1 MAEISE
7 YIYIYIYVYIYIH
20 MDTYIYIYIFK
31 VDKGIEFTVLQKTKK
46 NISWMLLNYYL
57 FEIRSDWRSPVNGNS
72 RES

>member
-7 YIYIYIYVYIYIH
+7 YIYIYICIYIYIH

-46 NISWMLLNYYL
+46 KYFVNVIKLL
-57 FEIRSDWRSPVNGNS
+57 FIRN
-72 RES
+72 

>member
-1 MAEISE
+1 
-7 YIYIYIYVYIYIH
+7 